1 MVVIISRDCHRN
13 QFNIVAKQ
21 KKYGTGWKTG
31 RTREN
36 VLLYVAACAAAEAS
50 SGVFVFVQ
58 GTRSANEVVI
68 LTVHDIGCDREYIYY
83 YDCYY

>member
-1 MVVIISRDCHRN
+1 M
-13 QFNIVAKQ
+13 
-21 KKYGTGWKTG
+21 
-31 RTREN
+31 
-36 VLLYVAACAAAEAS
+36 LYVAACAAAEAS

-83 YDCYY
+83 YDCYC